1 MDSIRA
7 AKDSV
12 YASTTHCSPDIPPPS
27 AVPIDGSATFTT
39 DASRVMSAKPRR
51 AAVRVSGGEGGGES
65 LVRGVRR
72 VVGVVMS
79 SSCGWAA
86 PYSSGR
92 NAIRPEVLAMV
103 QPSRP
108 RRVAVVA
115 ATPVSMFNLAIPEL
129 LFERVEVDGERG
141 YETVICAPEPGPVPT
156 TGGLDLHVRQGL
168 DVVRDADL
176 VLVVGT
182 GHRYTPDPRTVSVL
196 SEAAAA
202 GKRIASICSGAFA
215 LAEAGL
221 LDGRRATTY
230 WNQAEEM
237 RRRYPEVDLTGD
249 VLYVQDGQFLTASG
263 YAA

>member
-1 MDSIRA
+1 
-7 AKDSV
+7 
-12 YASTTHCSPDIPPPS
+12 
-27 AVPIDGSATFTT
+27 
-39 DASRVMSAKPRR
+39 
-51 AAVRVSGGEGGGES
+51 
-65 LVRGVRR
+65 
-72 VVGVVMS
+72 
-79 SSCGWAA
+79 
-86 PYSSGR
+86 
-92 NAIRPEVLAMV
+92 MV

-182 GHRYTPDPRTVSVL
+182 GHRYTPDPRTVSAL

-202 GKRIASICSGAFA
+202 RQAHRVHLQRRVRPGRGRAAGRAPGHDLLEPGRGDAQTLSG
-215 LAEAGL
+215 
-221 LDGRRATTY
+221 GRPHR
-230 WNQAEEM
+230 
-237 RRRYPEVDLTGD
+237 
-249 VLYVQDGQFLTASG
+249 
-263 YAA
+263 